1 MINSNIL
8 VSVPIFVYKINMQ
21 YLRIHFFSISYD
33 MKNNFEKIPTGPEIN
48 SLFHYLIFTIIL
60 SVTTGSVNILA

>member
-1 MINSNIL
+1 
-8 VSVPIFVYKINMQ
+8 MQ
-21 YLRIHFFSISYD
+21 YLRIHLFPLSYD

-60 SVTTGSVNILA
+60 SVTTGFVNILA